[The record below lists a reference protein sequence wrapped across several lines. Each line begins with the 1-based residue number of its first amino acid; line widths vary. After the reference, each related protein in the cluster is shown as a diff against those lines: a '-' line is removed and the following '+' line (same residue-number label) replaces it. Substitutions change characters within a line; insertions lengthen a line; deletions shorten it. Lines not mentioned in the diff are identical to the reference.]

1 MARSALEV
9 AEGVH
14 PTVRGSP
21 SSRQGEFRR
30 FLSNRRA
37 VVGAL
42 LLVALG
48 LSAVLAPVLAPYDP
62 AEQHTAAAVQP
73 PSAAHPMGTDSFG
86 RDVLSRALWGG
97 RVSQLIGLLSMAVSV
112 AVGVTVG
119 GLAGFYGRGVD
130 GILMRVTETVV
141 TFPTFFLLI
150 TLVAVFGARVW
161 LLILAIGLTSWPITA
176 RVVRAE
182 FLTLREREFVHAAR
196 ALGAGGLRLMAR
208 HILPNVVPVVIV
220 AATLRVAYVIL
231 VEAGLSY
238 LGVGV
243 PPPTASWGSMV
254 ADGRDYLFRAWWISL
269 FPGLFVFLTVM
280 TYNLVG
286 DGLRD
291 AFDPQ
296 QVAARGSA
304 TGVEC

>member
-1 MARSALEV
+1 MTGRALEV
-9 AEGVH
+9 TDVFGPARGPVAVRRAEW
-14 PTVRGSP
+14 
-21 SSRQGEFRR
+21 QR
-30 FLSNRRA
+30 FLANRRA
-37 VVGAL
+37 LAGAL
-42 LLVALG
+42 LLAALT
-48 LSAVLAPVLAPYDP
+48 LASLLAPVLAPYDP
-62 AEQHTAAAVQP
+62 AEQRAATAVQP
-73 PSAAHPMGTDSFG
+73 PSVRHLMGTDSFG

-97 RVSQLIGLLSMAVSV
+97 RISQLVGLLSMAVSV
-112 AVGVTVG
+112 TAGVVVGA
-119 GLAGFYGRGVD
+119 LAGFHGRGLD
-130 GILMRVTETVV
+130 GALMRLTETVV

-150 TLVAVFGARVW
+150 TLVAVFGASVP

-182 FLTLREREFVHAAR
+182 FLSLRERDFVQAAR
-196 ALGAGGLRLMAR
+196 ALGARNVRIMAR
-208 HILPNVVPVVIV
+208 HILPSVVPVIVV

-231 VEAGLSY
+231 IEAGLSY

-254 ADGRDYLFRAWWISL
+254 ADGRAYLFTAWWISL
-269 FPGLFVFLTVM
+269 FPGLFIFLTVT

-296 QVAARGSA
+296 RTGPARGPRS
-304 TGVEC
+304 VR